1 MSKEL
6 LRYYYTV
13 VTLSPYGGSMSGYN
27 GWTNYETWRIN
38 LEVLDGF
45 DAYDFLT
52 PYDFQSGNED
62 EQDEMVGTAA
72 RELAAYLD
80 EYVTELLTVEGD
92 SPFAQN
98 LVNEFLQKVD
108 WDDLAFTYV
117 RDHIAYHVN
126 RGVTPQD
133 N

>member
-1 MSKEL
+1 
-6 LRYYYTV
+6 
-13 VTLSPYGGSMSGYN
+13 MSGYN